1 MKEFSGLKDNKMKKW
16 AIINRKNNFR
26 DFNLLFV
33 CLFFR
38 KASNKIEISRREER
52 KKLKKFKVF
61 KKLYMISQKK
71 TDLSI
76 LFIGHFS
83 IDSVIKLGE
92 SFYLSLGGSV
102 SYCSLALSNYTQ
114 EAKIGIIS
122 HIGKLNF
129 NNSLLDKI
137 KNKKIDL
144 RGIKYSPVKNTK
156 FVLDYFDHSR
166 TLTLKSK
173 SPNLNFKDIPLEYLN
188 DSPDIFVLVPLCN
201 EISYEYV
208 TQILKKFPDA
218 YIGIDLQGFIRKI
231 DEDGKVTYIYENEII
246 SNMKK
251 IIDLIGD
258 RLILKG
264 SEEEM
269 NLLAGECDDFEKVMI
284 HCNTYDNNGIYI
296 MTLGEKGSMLTKK
309 GEKIL
314 NIPAFEPRRVVD
326 ETGAGDVYFSIF
338 LYEFIRSDKS
348 WEAVKNAA
356 YFASAAASF
365 LIEKKGSAGFE
376 TKKRVLKRVMGAK
389 YIN

>member
-1 MKEFSGLKDNKMKKW
+1 MNTQNKNHPS
-16 AIINRKNNFR
+16 IIF
-26 DFNLLFV
+26 
-33 CLFFR
+33 
-38 KASNKIEISRREER
+38 
-52 KKLKKFKVF
+52 
-61 KKLYMISQKK
+61 
-71 TDLSI
+71 T
-76 LFIGHFS
+76 GHFA
-83 IDSVIKLGE
+83 IDNIIRFKRLNKP
-92 SFYLSLGGSV
+92 SLGGSV
-102 SYCSLALSNYTQ
+102 SYCTLALSNYTQ
-114 EAKIGIIS
+114 DAKIGIIS

-144 RGIKYSPVKNTK
+144 RGIKYSQVKNTK

-173 SPNLNFKDIPLEYLN
+173 SPNLDFKDIPLEYLN
-188 DSPDIFVLVPLCN
+188 NPPDIFVLVPLCN

-208 TQILKKFPDA
+208 AQILKNFSDA

-269 NLLAGECDDFEKVMI
+269 NLIAGECDDFEKVMI
-284 HCNTYDNNGIYI
+284 HCNNYDNNGIYI

-338 LYEFIRSDKS
+338 LYEYIHSDKS
-348 WEAVKNAA
+348 WESIEKAA
-356 YFASAAASF
+356 YLASAAASF
-365 LIEKKGSAGFE
+365 LVENKGPAGLENKKA
-376 TKKRVLKRVMGAK
+376 VLKRLK
-389 YIN
+389 KKIYIN